1 MRTALLIALS
11 VLLCDALT
19 GQVIYVSSSNNAIY
33 RLNLDDCTYT
43 FVAQV
48 DRQVYDLSFHP
59 DGSLYGISGN
69 GNFFSID
76 INTGSTTIL
85 HMFGGQIF
93 NSLTVG
99 ADGLVYTIGNDGELW
114 TYDLTTDTA
123 TFLGA
128 IGYGAT
134 GDLTFYKGQLYAAA
148 TGDRIV
154 RINLGMVQNST
165 VVINEN
171 IPGNILGIVSDVV
184 DCTEINCYA
193 ITNGMSD
200 IYLIN
205 FMDNSLQLV
214 CELNIT
220 VGGGA
225 STSEFLASSPLEID
239 TSLVTDPNCKN
250 ENGSV
255 SVEVSGGAGSY
266 TYSLNGGA
274 FQSSNIFT
282 GLSSGTYTVIVED
295 QLGCQDTIAEIL
307 ANAPPPSLDN
317 VLQHPSS
324 CGKNNGSLTLE
335 ASGGTGPYLFSLN
348 GGLPQL
354 TNVFTGLFSGTYTA
368 IVTDQIGC
376 TDSLQ
381 VFLTQTAA
389 PTIDTIIIQQ
399 STCGQDNGSILALG
413 SGGNGLLLY
422 SLDSLSFQSTGLF
435 DSLGPARYNIFV
447 MDSAGCIVRDE
458 ALIDSLAAAAIILAD
473 ITHTSCA
480 DDNGIITI
488 HTSVTSGVTYS
499 IDGSNFQADNQFEN
513 LAAKPYLL
521 IIQDENGCYDSLNI
535 TVSSSEIP
543 AIDTIITTPVSCGQQ
558 NGSLTILAIGGTGTY
573 LYSIDGNTFQA
584 DSAFTDLSNGIYNI
598 QVMDEDGCTNMA
610 SAELSTV
617 AGLHILSITST
628 PSLCGDHTGTINID
642 FEGGLAPV
650 RFYFGNLPP
659 QTDSQINDLAAGTYQ
674 VEIVDAAGCSTDTM
688 MTIAQTGCPVYI
700 PNVFSPNGDGKND
713 FFQIQTADENNV
725 TITKFYIFD
734 RWGNNVYKR
743 FDFPIHSTEG
753 WWDGS
758 YKHFTMNPGVY
769 AYYLE
774 IEFENGERETFKGNV
789 TLIR

>member
-11 VLLCDALT
+11 ILFSDALT

-43 FVAQV
+43 FVTQV

-69 GNFFSID
+69 GTFFRID
-76 INTGSTTIL
+76 INTGTTTIL

-93 NSLTVG
+93 NSLTIG
-99 ADGLVYTIGNDGELW
+99 ADGLVYTIGNNGELW
-114 TYDLTTDTA
+114 TFDLTTNTA
-123 TFLGA
+123 TFLGP

-134 GDLTFYKGQLYAAA
+134 GDLTFYKGQLYAAV

-154 RINLGMVQNST
+154 RINLAMVQNST
-165 VVINEN
+165 VIINDN

-193 ITNGMSD
+193 ITNGNSG
-200 IYLIN
+200 IYQIN
-205 FMDNSLQLV
+205 FTDNSLQLV
-214 CELNIT
+214 CQLNIT

-239 TSLVTDPNCKN
+239 TSLITNPNCKDQA
-250 ENGSV
+250 GSV
-255 SVEVSGGAGSY
+255 SVEVSGGSGSY
-266 TYSLNGGA
+266 TYSLNGGP

-295 QLGCQDTIAEIL
+295 QLGCQDTISEIL
-307 ANAPPPSLDN
+307 ANTPPPSLDN
-317 VLQHPSS
+317 VLQQPSS

-335 ASGGTGPYLFSLN
+335 ASGGSDPYLFSLN
-348 GGLPQL
+348 DGPAQL
-354 TNVFTGLFSGTYTA
+354 SNVFTGLSSGTYTA
-368 IVTDQIGC
+368 IVADQLGC

-381 VFLTQTAA
+381 VFLSQTAA
-389 PTIDTIIIQQ
+389 PAFDTIIIKP
-399 STCGQDNGSILALG
+399 STCGQDNGSVLALG
-413 SGGNGLLLY
+413 SGGHGLLLF
-422 SLDSLSFQSTGLF
+422 SLDSLSFQSTGYF
-435 DSLGPARYNIFV
+435 DSLSPARYNIFV
-447 MDSAGCIVRDE
+447 IDSAGCIIRDE
-458 ALIDSLAAAAIILAD
+458 ALIDSLAAASIILAD
-473 ITHTSCA
+473 VTHTSCA
-480 DDNGIITI
+480 DDNGIIAI
-488 HTSVTSGVTYS
+488 HTDETSGVTYS
-499 IDGSNFQADNQFEN
+499 IDGLNFQPDNQFED
-513 LAAKPYLL
+513 LSAKPYLL

-535 TVSSSEIP
+535 IVGSSEIP
-543 AIDTIITTPVSCGQQ
+543 AIDTIITIPASCGQQ
-558 NGSLTILAIGGTGTY
+558 NGSLTISAIGGTGTY
-573 LYSIDGNTFQA
+573 LYSIDGNSFQA
-584 DSAFTDLSNGIYNI
+584 DSSFTNLSDGTYNI

-610 SAELSTV
+610 SAALNTV
-617 AGLHILSITST
+617 AGLKILSFSST

-642 FEGGLAPV
+642 FEGGIAPV
-650 RFYFGNLPP
+650 RFYIGNLPP
-659 QTDSQINDLAAGTYQ
+659 QPDSQINDLAAGTYQ
-674 VEIVDAAGCSTDTM
+674 IEIVDAAGCSTDTVIA
-688 MTIAQTGCPVYI
+688 IAQTGCPIYI

-713 FFQIQTADENNV
+713 IFQIQTADENNV

-758 YKHFTMNPGVY
+758 YKHFTMNPGVF

-774 IEFENGERETFKGNV
+774 VEFENGERETFKGNL

>member
-11 VLLCDALT
+11 ILLSDALT

-33 RLNLDDCTYT
+33 RLNLDDCSYI

-69 GNFFSID
+69 GTFYRID

-93 NSLTVG
+93 NSLTIG

-123 TFLGA
+123 IFLGA

-134 GDLTFYKGQLYAAA
+134 GDLTFYKGQLYAAV

-154 RINLGMVQNST
+154 RINLSMVQNSS
-165 VVINEN
+165 VIINDN
-171 IPGNILGIVSDVV
+171 IQGNILGIVSDVV

-239 TSLVTDPNCKN
+239 TSLITNPNCRN
-250 ENGSV
+250 ENGAV
-255 SVEVSGGAGSY
+255 TIEVDGGSGSY
-266 TYSLNGGA
+266 TYSLNDGP
-274 FQSSNIFT
+274 FQVSNSFT
-282 GLSSGTYTVIVED
+282 GLSSGMYTVIVQD
-295 QLGCQDTIAEIL
+295 QLGCEDTITQTL
-307 ANAPPPSLDN
+307 TNAAPPSLDN
-317 VLQHPSS
+317 VIQQSS
-324 CGKNNGSLTLE
+324 TCSKNNGVLTLE
-335 ASGGTGPYLFSLN
+335 ASGGSVPYLYSLN
-348 GGLPQL
+348 DRPAQL
-354 TNVFTGLFSGTYTA
+354 SNVFTGLFSGTYTA
-368 IVTDQIGC
+368 IVADQFGC

-381 VFLTQTAA
+381 VILTQEAA
-389 PTIDTIIIQQ
+389 PTIDTIIIQH

-422 SLDSLSFQSTGLF
+422 SLDSISFQSSGLF
-435 DSLGPARYNIFV
+435 DSLGPARYTIFV
-447 MDSAGCIVRDE
+447 IDSAGCIARDE

-473 ITHTSCA
+473 VTHTSCA

-488 HTSVTSGVTYS
+488 HTDETSGVTYS
-499 IDGSNFQADNQFEN
+499 IDGLNFQPDNQFEN
-513 LAAKPYLL
+513 LSAKPYLI

-535 TVSSSEIP
+535 TVGSSEIP
-543 AIDTIITTPVSCGQQ
+543 SIDTIITVPVSCGQK
-558 NGSLTILAIGGTGTY
+558 NGSLTISAIGGTGTY

-584 DSAFTDLSNGIYNI
+584 DSAFTDLSNGIYNV

-610 SAELSTV
+610 SAELTTV
-617 AGLHILSITST
+617 AGLQILSISSS
-628 PSLCGDHTGTINID
+628 PSLCGDHTGTISID
-642 FEGGLAPV
+642 IEGGIAPV
-650 RFYFGNLPP
+650 RIYIGNLPP
-659 QTDSQINDLAAGTYQ
+659 QTDAQINDLAAGTYPI
-674 VEIVDAAGCSTDTM
+674 EIVDAAGCSTDTV
-688 MTIAQTGCPVYI
+688 MTIAQTGCPLYI

-734 RWGNNVYKR
+734 RWGNTVYKR
-743 FDFPIHSTEG
+743 FDFPIHTTEG

-758 YKHFTMNPGVY
+758 YKHFTMNPGVF

-774 IEFENGERETFKGNV
+774 VEFASGERETFKGNV